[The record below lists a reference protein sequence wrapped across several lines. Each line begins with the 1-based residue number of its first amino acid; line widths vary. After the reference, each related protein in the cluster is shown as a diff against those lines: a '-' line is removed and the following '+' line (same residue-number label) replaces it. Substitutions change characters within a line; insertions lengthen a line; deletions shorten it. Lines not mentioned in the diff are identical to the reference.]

1 MVRKFAFSI
10 AVVTCL
16 AATGA
21 PAVAKP
27 HPTPTPAPAPTPT
40 PAPPVC
46 SIADIGLTT
55 GSCSGFF
62 AGNLLGGNPDKVTAQ
77 FTALSA
83 FSYSWDK
90 IWSTVDATKVSPGD
104 IKTLTYM
111 QPLYGDT
118 VIGIHFGA
126 AKGAGAD
133 GISVQGGGTAFY
145 RFDAGV
151 NGITQLALKYQGL
164 SSAVIY
170 KTGSFTPPPP
180 PSVPEPATWAM
191 MIGGFGLLGAVVRRR
206 RRTGALAA

>member
-1 MVRKFAFSI
+1 
-10 AVVTCL
+10 VTCL
-16 AATGA
+16 AATGV
-21 PAVAKP
+21 PAAAAQ
-27 HPTPTPAPAPTPT
+27 PTPTPS

-46 SIADIGLTT
+46 SIADIGLAT

-83 FSYSWDK
+83 FGYSWDK
-90 IWSTVDATKVSPGD
+90 IWTTVDATKVSPGD

-133 GISVQGGGTAFY
+133 GIGVPGGATAFY
-145 RFDAGV
+145 RFDAGTTGV
-151 NGITQLALKYQGL
+151 QNLLLKYQGL

-170 KTGSFTPPPP
+170 KTSIYTPPPP

-191 MIGGFGLLGAVVRRR
+191 MIGGFGLLGAAVRRR
-206 RRTGALAA
+206 RRMGVAAA

>member
-1 MVRKFAFSI
+1 MVRKFAFSV

-16 AATGA
+16 AATSA

-27 HPTPTPAPAPTPT
+27 HPTPTPS

-46 SIADIGLTT
+46 SMADIGLTS

-62 AGNLLGGNPDKVTAQ
+62 AGNLLGGNPGKITAQ

-83 FSYSWDK
+83 FNYSWDK
-90 IWSTVDATKVSPGD
+90 VWSTVDATKVSPGD

-111 QPLYGDT
+111 QPLYGET

-126 AKGAGAD
+126 ANGAGED
-133 GISVQGGGTAFY
+133 GVGVQGGATAFY
-145 RFDAGV
+145 RFDAGTAGV
-151 NGITQLALKYQGL
+151 QNLLLKYQGL

-170 KTGSFTPPPP
+170 KTSTYTPPPP
-180 PSVPEPATWAM
+180 PTVPEPATWAM
-191 MIGGFGLLGAVVRRR
+191 MIGGFGLLGAAVRRR
-206 RRTGALAA
+206 RRMGAIAA